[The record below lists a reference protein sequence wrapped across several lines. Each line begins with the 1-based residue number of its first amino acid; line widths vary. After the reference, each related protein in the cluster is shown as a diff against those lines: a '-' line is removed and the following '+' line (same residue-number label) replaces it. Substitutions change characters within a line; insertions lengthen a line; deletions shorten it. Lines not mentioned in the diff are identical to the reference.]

1 RRRRRD
7 VATTSTSAPA
17 IPAARALPRPRAAN
31 GRWLPYLLAVPIL
44 AYEAVF
50 ILYPIWQG
58 LVASLYTQSAIGRP
72 PEWAGLGNYRRLLAD
87 GDFWKVTGNTIVYMV
102 AVIAIAIGFG
112 LFSATVLNRPFRGR
126 TAARAMMTVPWAFPD
141 VPAVLVFI
149 WMLNPNFGVM
159 NVLANLLPWVHANP
173 TCLFDPALAMLS
185 VILITAWKGFPFYS
199 LVILAALQG
208 VPQELL
214 EAARVDGA
222 SRWQSFR
229 AVTLPWISPTL
240 LLLSV
245 LAAIFSFKQFTI
257 IWLLTGGGPSEAT
270 ETIVVRIYQTAFRF
284 HDFSYASA
292 FGVAGFLIALSIALL
307 FLMIQRRQEM
317 TAR

>member
-1 RRRRRD
+1 M
-7 VATTSTSAPA
+7 ATTSTGAGT
-17 IPAARALPRPRAAN
+17 IPAARDWPRLRAGN

-87 GDFWKVTGNTIVYMV
+87 GDFWKVTGNTMVYMV
-102 AVIAIAIGFG
+102 AVIAVAIGFG
-112 LFSATVLNRPFRGR
+112 LFSAVVLNRPFRGR

-141 VPAVLVFI
+141 VPAVLVFV

-159 NVLANLLPWVHANP
+159 NVLANLLPWVHGNP
-173 TCLFDPALAMLS
+173 TWLFDPRLAMLS

-208 VPQELL
+208 VPNELL
-214 EAARVDGA
+214 EAAKVDGA
-222 SRWQSFR
+222 SPLQAFR
-229 AVTLPWISPTL
+229 AVTLPWITPTL
-240 LLLSV
+240 LLLAV